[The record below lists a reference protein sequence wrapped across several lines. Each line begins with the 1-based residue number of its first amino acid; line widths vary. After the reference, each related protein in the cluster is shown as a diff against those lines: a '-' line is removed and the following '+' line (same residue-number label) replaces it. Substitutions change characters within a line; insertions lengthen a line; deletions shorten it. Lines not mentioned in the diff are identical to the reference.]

1 MHYKKCTKRIVC
13 GDLAGRLAATL
24 KKSLKDRVAEPV
36 AIYIENIC
44 NGPYIMPIRIPD
56 KLPARKTLETEG
68 VMVMNE
74 TEASRQDVRP
84 LQIALLNL
92 MPNKIRTETQI
103 ARLVGATPLQ
113 VELTLVRI
121 GSHKAKNTSQDHL
134 IDFYETW
141 NDIKDRK
148 FDGFIITGAPIEK
161 LEFEDVNYW
170 TEIEEILD
178 WTKTNVHSCFF
189 ICWGAMAAIKHFHD
203 IPKYELEKKAFGVYR
218 HKNLKFNSP
227 YLSGFSDDFSIP
239 VSRWTEVRAEDIKPE
254 LGLQLLMDSDV
265 TGPCLIAEETG
276 KRLYIFNHI
285 EYDSTSLKEEYDRDV
300 QMGTPMDVPHDY
312 YPNDDPSLEPQ
323 NRWRSHAHLLFGNWI
338 NQVYQNTKFNLCD
351 IGKK

>member
-1 MHYKKCTKRIVC
+1 MIW
-13 GDLAGRLAATL
+13 AGRLAATL
-24 KKSLKDRVAEPV
+24 KKLLKGRVAEPV
-36 AIYIENIC
+36 AILYQTILQRILD
-44 NGPYIMPIRIPD
+44 MPIRIPD
-56 KLPARKTLETEG
+56 KLPARKTLEAEG

-74 TEASRQDVRP
+74 SEASRQDVRP

-113 VELTLVRI
+113 VELTLVRV
-121 GSHKAKNTSQDHL
+121 GSHTAKNTSQDHL

-141 NDIKDRK
+141 NDIKHRK

-170 TEIEEILD
+170 SELKEILD

-189 ICWGAMAAIKHFHD
+189 ICWGAMAAIKHFHNV
-203 IPKYELEKKAFGVYR
+203 PKHELKSKAFGVYR
-218 HKNLKFNSP
+218 HKNLMPSSP

-239 VSRWTEVRAEDIKPE
+239 VSRWTEVRAEDVKPE

-265 TGPCLIAEETG
+265 TGPCLIAEEAG

-285 EYDSTSLKEEYDRDV
+285 EYDSTSLKEEYDRDIENNI
-300 QMGTPMDVPHDY
+300 PIDVPHAY
-312 YPNDDPSLEPQ
+312 YPSDDPSLEPQ

-338 NQVYQNTKFNLCD
+338 NQVYQNTKFNIDD
-351 IGKK
+351 IGAK